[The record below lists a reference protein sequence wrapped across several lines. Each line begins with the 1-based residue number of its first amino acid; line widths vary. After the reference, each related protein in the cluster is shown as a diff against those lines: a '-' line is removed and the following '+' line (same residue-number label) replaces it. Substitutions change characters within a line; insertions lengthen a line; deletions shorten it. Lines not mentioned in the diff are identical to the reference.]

1 MLLTECCNAYDTFWG
16 DLHVCRKCH
25 MPNPT
30 MIEVEYQRTN
40 DAMDALSEA
49 MNPTVKFCECD
60 EPENET
66 FDGGRTVRCVICGGE

>member
-30 MIEVEYQRTN
+30 MVEVEDKCRKCG
-40 DAMDALSEA
+40 DWIEIH
-49 MNPTVKFCECD
+49 
-60 EPENET
+60 
-66 FDGGRTVRCVICGGE
+66 DGKPVCKSGCPQELTLPQLDSVEDGPIDGYDY